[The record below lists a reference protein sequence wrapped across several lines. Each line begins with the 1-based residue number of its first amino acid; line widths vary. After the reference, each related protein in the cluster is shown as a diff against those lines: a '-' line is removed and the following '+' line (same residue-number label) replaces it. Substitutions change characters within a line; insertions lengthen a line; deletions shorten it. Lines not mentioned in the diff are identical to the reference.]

1 MPPQSCLVEPGWH
14 FSHKA
19 IGMQ

>member
-1 MPPQSCLVEPGWH
+1 MPPQSRLVEPGWH